1 MKNDFLILSVLL
13 VIPILFSCN
22 KGGDIPSYEAGRG
35 RITGTTST
43 GYTFDVEKSY
53 TLFARQKATLLNGDK
68 TDNLVIHSSIDLVTG
83 SSISINIARFAGQE
97 GEYRFITSQYAP
109 PGDTEIDN
117 AQYTLQNSPQISY
130 VLSSAAGE
138 YSRINFTR
146 IRGNYIEGTYVIRL
160 GTDPFSA
167 PVLRIEGTFQGNL
180 RND

>member
-1 MKNDFLILSVLL
+1 MKSNFFVLSALL
-13 VIPILFSCN
+13 AIPILFSCN
-22 KGGDIPSYEAGRG
+22 KGEDIPVYEPGRG

-43 GYTFDVEKSY
+43 GYTFDVEKPY
-53 TLFARQKATLLNGDK
+53 TLFARQKASFLSGDK
-68 TDNLVIHSSIDLVTG
+68 TDNLVIHSSIDLVIG
-83 SSISINIARFAGQE
+83 SSISLNIARFTGQE

-109 PGDTEIDN
+109 PGDTEVDD
-117 AQYTLQNSPQISY
+117 AQYTLQSTPSIAY
-130 VLSSAAGE
+130 GLSSTAGE